1 MRQTGHPPQA
11 PQKPEPAPRSLL
23 RRYGWAMGS
32 VTTWLLLVLGTPL
45 ASQGNALLLGLA
57 GVTASAWHGGVGPG
71 LLATL
76 LMLLSVDFV
85 FPILRASGGSMPSD
99 GLRPSLFASVA
110 ILVSALSQAKKQAE
124 DGLERSLETL
134 ERRVGERT
142 EELTAANAALSAQM
156 LERKKAEEAYREL
169 FENADDMV
177 FTLDLAGTFT
187 SLNKVGERLTGRSRL
202 DAGQL
207 SLEDVVSPLHRTLV
221 TDALAG
227 LGTETPSSALRIE
240 VRDPDGLRTNV
251 EMSLRLIHRVGSP
264 AGIHGVARDLTDR
277 ERLESELRQAHKLE
291 AIGHLAGGV
300 AHDFNN
306 ILMVIQGYSE
316 MLMAQVTEVANREDL
331 QQIQVAARR
340 GSDLTRQLLAFGR
353 KQVLRVT
360 PLDLNA
366 VVHETSQML
375 RRLIGE
381 NISLRIDTALAP
393 CVVEADKSQLE
404 QVLMN
409 LAVNARDAMSRGGS
423 LTVAVART
431 HAQAGHHGTA
441 EGAYVTLTV
450 TDTGCGMD
458 DATKE
463 RVFEPFFTTKPPGK
477 GSGLGLSTVYGVVKQ
492 LGGDV
497 TVDSTPLQGTAFT
510 VYLPATSKAAE
521 APQEMTIPELA
532 SGQNETVLLVEDD
545 EPVRALLCS
554 VLRRHGYHVLESRG
568 PKQALSIAARHTG
581 PLDLVLSDVIMPEM
595 SGPEMVALLRSI
607 RPEPAVLYLSGYA
620 TDALVTDRV
629 LPRAVSFVQ
638 KPVSARQLLEAI
650 RRVLATHEPAAFRAA
665 S

>member
-1 MRQTGHPPQA
+1 MRQTGHPQETAQPT
-11 PQKPEPAPRSLL
+11 APRPQSLP
-23 RRYGWAMGS
+23 RRYGWALGS
-32 VTTWLLLVLGTPL
+32 VALWLLLSLGTPL

-57 GVTASAWHGGVGPG
+57 GVTASAWKGGVGPG

-76 LMLLSVDFV
+76 LMLLAVDFV
-85 FPILRASGGSMPSD
+85 FPALRAAG

-124 DGLERSLETL
+124 AGLERSLDTL
-134 ERRVGERT
+134 ERRVRERT

-156 LERKKAEEAYREL
+156 SERKKAEEAYREL

-177 FTLDLAGTFT
+177 FTLDLSGTFT
-187 SLNKVGERLTGRSRL
+187 SLNKVGERLTGQSRL
-202 DAGQL
+202 DAGQFR
-207 SLEDVVSPLHRTLV
+207 LEDVVSPLHRAV
-221 TDALAG
+221 ISDALAG
-227 LGTETPSSALRIE
+227 LGTDAPSSPLRIQ
-240 VRDPDGLRTNV
+240 VRGPNGLRTNV
-251 EMSLRLIHRVGSP
+251 EMTLRLIQRSGSP

-277 ERLESELRQAHKLE
+277 ERLESELRQSHKLE

-316 MLMAQVTEVANREDL
+316 MLIAQVDNEPHREDL
-331 QQIQVAARR
+331 QQIQGAARR

-381 NISLRIDTALAP
+381 NISLRIDTALDP
-393 CVVEADKSQLE
+393 CVVEADKNQLE

-423 LTVAVART
+423 LTVSVGRT
-431 HAQAGHHGTA
+431 QATGNHHATP
-441 EGAYVTLTV
+441 EGDYVTLTM

-477 GSGLGLSTVYGVVKQ
+477 GSGLGLSTVYGVAKQ

-497 TVDSTPLQGTAFT
+497 TVDSTPLQGTVFT

-521 APQEMTIPELA
+521 APHEATIPELA
-532 SGQNETVLLVEDD
+532 SGQSETVLLVEDD

-629 LPRAVSFVQ
+629 LPKAVSFVQ
-638 KPVSARQLLEAI
+638 KPVSTRQLLEAI
-650 RRVLATHEPAAFRAA
+650 RRVLAAPEPAALRAA

>member
-1 MRQTGHPPQA
+1 MSQTGHPQVTSQPTA
-11 PQKPEPAPRSLL
+11 PGPKSLP
-23 RRYGWAMGS
+23 RRYAWALGS
-32 VTTWLLLVLGTPL
+32 VAVWLLLSLGTPL
-45 ASQGNALLLGLA
+45 SSQGNALLLGLA

-85 FPILRASGGSMPSD
+85 FPALRAAG

-124 DGLERSLETL
+124 DGLERSLDTL
-134 ERRVGERT
+134 ERRVRERT

-156 LERKKAEEAYREL
+156 SERRKAEEAYREL

-177 FTLDLAGTFT
+177 FTLDLSGTFT
-187 SLNKVGERLTGRSRL
+187 SLNKVGERLTGQSRL

-207 SLEDVVSPLHRTLV
+207 KLEDVVSPLHRV
-221 TDALAG
+221 VISDALAG
-227 LGTETPSSALRIE
+227 LRTDAPSSPLRIE
-240 VRDPDGLRTNV
+240 VRGQNGLRTNV
-251 EMSLRLIHRVGSP
+251 EMSLRLIQRSGSP

-277 ERLESELRQAHKLE
+277 ERLESELRQSHKLE

-316 MLMAQVTEVANREDL
+316 MLMAQAGTEPHREDL
-331 QQIQVAARR
+331 QQIRVAARR

-353 KQVLRVT
+353 KQVLRVV

-375 RRLIGE
+375 TRLIGE
-381 NISLRIDTALAP
+381 NISLRIDTALDP

-409 LAVNARDAMSRGGS
+409 LAVNARDAMSRGGL
-423 LTVAVART
+423 LTVSVART
-431 HAQAGHHGTA
+431 QATGNNHAMP
-441 EGAYVTLTV
+441 EGSYVTLTM

-477 GSGLGLSTVYGVVKQ
+477 GSGLGLSTVYGVAKQ

-497 TVDSTPLQGTAFT
+497 TVDSTPLQGTVFT

-521 APQEMTIPELA
+521 APHEATIPELA
-532 SGQNETVLLVEDD
+532 SGQSETVLLVEDD
-545 EPVRALLCS
+545 DPVRALLCS
-554 VLRRHGYHVLESRG
+554 VLRRHGYNVLESRG

-607 RPEPAVLYLSGYA
+607 RQEPAVLYLSGYA

-629 LPRAVSFVQ
+629 LPKAVSFVQ
-638 KPVSARQLLEAI
+638 KPVSTRQLLEAI
-650 RRVLATHEPAAFRAA
+650 RRVLSAHDPAALRAA